1 MNAEEIADAV
11 MGPPSGREAEA
22 APERIEGERAARPRL
37 DNDGPITEKYSV
49 RAALGI
55 FLQPGDGLRLR
66 CGRIYLATVLAD
78 TLNPNLANSAWIRF

>member
-22 APERIEGERAARPRL
+22 APERIEGERAARSRL

-55 FLQPGDGLRLR
+55 FSSPGMALGCDAAAYIWR
-66 CGRIYLATVLAD
+66 
-78 TLNPNLANSAWIRF
+78 RFWRTP